1 MSVSIALL
9 PVALVMRLVMGKEGF
24 DNFVKAQ
31 QWRIPT
37 RFASPAEVNLAVRK
51 AGFDVIEFGSLLKT
65 HFQGEAN
72 FMFWE
77 CVDGKW
83 DAVFSIQDD
92 KEIVRRFL
100 QKVEAAAGNP
110 VFSATTPTQPVLA
123 PFPTNFRDATLL
135 HTALHDFGAN
145 PSRNSDGSISCKL
158 GQSTLRFTQHGD
170 QPFTVEISNA
180 PNLEQIYQH
189 LSDIDEDYKRCVQTA
204 VYEKVKTR
212 ADSKGLMLESEEV
225 LEDRTILLTLRV
237 R

>member
-37 RFASPAEVNLAVRK
+37 RFSSRADLSLAVKK
-51 AGFDVIEFGSLLKT
+51 AGFDVVDYSSFLKT
-65 HFQGEAN
+65 HFQGQDN

-77 CVDGKW
+77 CVNGKW
-83 DAVFSIQDD
+83 EAVFSIYDD
-92 KEIVRRFL
+92 KAVVLAFL
-100 QKVEAAAGNP
+100 EKVGASADP
-110 VFSATTPTQPVLA
+110 QVFSATPRTTLA
-123 PFPTNFRDATLL
+123 TASFPTNFRDGVLL
-135 HTALHDFGAN
+135 HTALHDFGAR
-145 PSRNSDGSISCKL
+145 PVRDSDGGIRCQL
-158 GQSTLRFTQHGD
+158 GQSVLHFRQNGD

-180 PNLEQIYQH
+180 PNLEEIYRY

-212 ADSKGLMLESEEV
+212 ADSQGLMLESEEV
-225 LEDRTILLTLRV
+225 LEDKTILLTLRV